1 MPVSSICNYNVATID
16 EHADIREAALLMRE
30 VHVGDLVVT
39 KQHGERPVPVGMIT
53 DRDIVVGVVAKGID
67 PTEIRVGD
75 AIGTELLTVREDNGI
90 EFALSEMRR
99 VGVRRVPVI
108 NADSKLIGVLSVD
121 DVIDHLAKQLGDIA
135 GAIRLEQDVEAKR
148 RV

>member
-1 MPVSSICNYNVATID
+1 MPVSSICNHNVATID
-16 EHADIREAALLMRE
+16 EDADIREAALLMRE

-39 KQHGERPVPVGMIT
+39 RQHGERPVPVGMIT

-67 PTEIRVGD
+67 PTAIRVGD

-90 EFALSEMRR
+90 EFALNEMCR
-99 VGVRRVPVI
+99 VGVRRTPVV
-108 NADSKLIGVLSVD
+108 NAGGELVGVLSID

-148 RV
+148 RG

>member
-1 MPVSSICNYNVATID
+1 MPVSSICNHNVATID
-16 EHADIREAALLMRE
+16 EDADILQAAVLMRE
-30 VHVGDLVVT
+30 VHVGDLIVT
-39 KQHGERPVPVGMIT
+39 KREGPRPAPIGMIT
-53 DRDIVVGVVAKGID
+53 DRDIVVSVVAKGLS

-75 AIGTELLTVREDNGI
+75 AITTELLTVREDNGI

-108 NADSKLIGVLSVD
+108 NANGELVGVLSVD

-148 RV
+148 RG